1 MILIIQNGYS
11 CDYEMRL
18 FASMFF
24 GEDEDVTITQN
35 FNYSDKNINVYTH
48 IIFDGKSYFEDYNF
62 KFDTDGKTE
71 KLIKKIFI
79 ASCTKSFSHAA
90 LKIRKINFSWGVM
103 CGIRPAKNAREL
115 RDEGFSESEV
125 REIFK
130 NVYEVSDEKTELAL
144 TVAENEKVLLEN
156 IGKNSISL

>member
-79 ASCTKSFSHAA
+79 AS
-90 LKIRKINFSWGVM
+90 LINILNNM
-103 CGIRPAKNAREL
+103 NNKYGIIIL
-115 RDEGFSESEV
+115 ID
-125 REIFK
+125 
-130 NVYEVSDEKTELAL
+130 VSLSIL
-144 TVAENEKVLLEN
+144 NLL
-156 IGKNSISL
+156 